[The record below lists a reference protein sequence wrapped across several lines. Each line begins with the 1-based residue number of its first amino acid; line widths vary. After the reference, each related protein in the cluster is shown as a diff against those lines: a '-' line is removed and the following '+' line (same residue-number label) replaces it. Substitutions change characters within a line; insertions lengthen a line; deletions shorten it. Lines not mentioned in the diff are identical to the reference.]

1 MCRRAT
7 SPDFRRNFG
16 RTKQKPSPIKKDQ
29 RQPPKTQSQEVLLV
43 GEEVNTEL
51 GHGIGKRK
59 SWRRPGSSKRG
70 QQDEAGQQLLK
81 NTRGR
86 IENKPV
92 MGSESGRHWLGGG
105 GVVFFIPEV
114 FSHAQA
120 NRARRILLGTDRCSL
135 LTTTVRCNNYPTE
148 KVR

>member
-92 MGSESGRHWLGGG
+92 MGSESGRHWFGGG
-105 GVVFFIPEV
+105 LFFLFQRSSLMPRLTGPEESCLV
-114 FSHAQA
+114 QIDAAFSQ
-120 NRARRILLGTDRCSL
+120 
-135 LTTTVRCNNYPTE
+135 PQ
-148 KVR
+148 